1 LTAASY
7 DVAVIGGGIHGAG
20 VAQAVAAAGHRVV
33 VLEQTNLA
41 AGTSSRS
48 SKLIHGGLRYLA
60 TGQFGLVRECL
71 QERELLLKL
80 APDLVQLRAF
90 NVPIYRSSQLS
101 AFKLRAG
108 LSLYAMLGGLHQ
120 HARFRQLQRREWEE
134 LDGLDTTELRAVYRY
149 FDGQTDDV
157 ALTRAVMRSAQS
169 LGAELL
175 LPAQLHAAHVHHD
188 GVVLDYTQ
196 DNAQHSLQAR
206 VVVNASGPW
215 CNETL
220 ARFRPTLT
228 PLPIRLVQGAHIL
241 VPGQLNAGIY
251 YAPAPSDQRPV
262 FVMPWNKTGHDA
274 MIMVGT
280 TEHVYQGDPSQ
291 VNVRDDERK
300 YLLEVLARYF
310 PFYRTSENARIAEAF
325 AGLRVLPS
333 AGANLNKQPRDTA
346 LHVDRSQK
354 PRVLTIYGGKLT
366 AYRATAEKVAA
377 RITSSLPTHEKIA
390 DTRQLRLT

>member
-1 LTAASY
+1 MTAASC

-33 VLEQTNLA
+33 VLEQTDLA

-80 APDLVQLRAF
+80 APELVQLRAF
-90 NVPIYRSSQLS
+90 NVPIYRHSQLS
-101 AFKLRAG
+101 ALKLRAG
-108 LSLYAMLGGLHQ
+108 LSLYALLGGLHE
-120 HARFRQLQRREWEE
+120 HARFRQLQQREWDD
-134 LDGLDTTELRAVYRY
+134 LDGLDTTELVAVYRY

-157 ALTRAVMRSAQS
+157 ALTRAVMSSAQS

-175 LPAQLHAAHVHHD
+175 LPAQLQAAQLNNA
-188 GVVLDYTQ
+188 GVVLDYTL
-196 DNAQHSLQAR
+196 NGAQHSLQAR

-220 ARFRPTLT
+220 ARFTPELT
-228 PLPIRLVQGAHIL
+228 KLPVRLVQGTHIL

-262 FVMPWNKTGHDA
+262 FIMPWNKAGRAT

-280 TEHVYQGDPSQ
+280 TEHVYQGDPAH
-291 VNVRDDERK
+291 VAPRDDERK
-300 YLLEVLARYF
+300 YLLAVLAQYF
-310 PFYRTSENARIAEAF
+310 PIYRSSEKAQIVDAF

-333 AGANLNKQPRDTA
+333 GGDNLNKQPRDTA
-346 LHVDRSQK
+346 LHVDRDHK

-366 AYRATAEKVAA
+366 AYRATAEKVAT
-377 RITSSLPTHEKIA
+377 RIASSLPTREQIA
-390 DTRQLRLT
+390 DTRQLRLM